1 MDVSIVIPTK
11 NGGDRLEEVLKAV
24 FSQKTKYEYEVICV
38 DSGSTDGTLDVIRRF
53 PCRLYQI
60 PPEEFGHGRTRNY
73 GAGKGSGTY
82 IMFLTQDALPVNE
95 NWLEA
100 MIDAMEQDEAI
111 AGGFGIHYPYPDCN
125 ILDKRDL
132 PRHFRNFGEDNK
144 VFYIDDKARYYEDKG
159 YQQYLAFFSDN
170 NSCLRRSVW
179 ERIPYQDVDFAE
191 DQIWAR
197 QILEAGYKKVYCPHS
212 AVYHSHNYPLKT
224 YFHRYYDEFK
234 GIYRVY
240 QWKMCETLRGA
251 FRQALAMDKQDVRYI
266 LSPKNGIPRKLHWL
280 RYALKRNRYRCVGA
294 YLAGA
299 YTQFPQVIR
308 NYLDTHISQ
317 QYEQINGKK
326 KEKSMAK
333 KNWKELMKW
342 LFLNPEFSGGGENRS
357 PWQAAQAALAQS
369 DNRLDVCGKYDFV
382 VDRGEHTPFS
392 MEDYE
397 RHKGD
402 TPILNWV
409 IPEPGIGGG
418 GHINIFR
425 FVTRLQKLGFHNR
438 IYLMYPGQFTSDKKC
453 ESFLEKY
460 YEIDCSS
467 IEVHI
472 HLSDMEYAHAIIATS
487 WQTAYAVRRF
497 DNVISKFYFVQDYEP
512 LFFAVGSEYT
522 FAENTYRFGF
532 RGITA
537 GDWLKD
543 KLREEFGMATDSFSF
558 SYDRE
563 LYVPGKKRDEKSRV
577 FFYARPY
584 TARRAF
590 EFGMVVL
597 TEVAKRVPG
606 FEVVFAGEDISK
618 YKIGFK
624 HVNAGI
630 VPLSEL
636 SDLYAQCDMCLVLSN
651 TNLSLLPL
659 EIMASNSVAVC
670 TRGANSEWLVN
681 DENSIMVDFE
691 VNDVI
696 EKLVY
701 YLEHKDK
708 LEEKRRRGLEFAAST
723 SWDAEAEKVRDALL
737 RGIRE
742 DEKNIN
748 SGR

>member
-11 NGGDRLEEVLKAV
+11 NGGDRLGEVLQAV

-38 DSGSTDGTLDVIRRF
+38 DSGSTDQTLEILHRY
-53 PCRLYQI
+53 PCRVFEI
-60 PPEEFGHGRTRNY
+60 PPEEFGHGKTRNY
-73 GAGKGSGTY
+73 GAGKGTGAY
-82 IMFLTQDALPVNE
+82 IMFLTQDALPADD
-95 NWLEA
+95 NWIEA
-100 MIDAMEQDEAI
+100 MINAMQMEEGI

-132 PRHFRNFGEDNK
+132 PRHFRNFGEDNT
-144 VFYIDDKARYYEDKG
+144 VFFIDDKARYYEDKG
-159 YQQYLAFFSDN
+159 YQQHLAFFSDN
-170 NSCLRRSVW
+170 NSCLKRSVW
-179 ERIPYQDVDFAE
+179 EQIPYQDVDFAE

-197 QILEAGYKKVYCPHS
+197 QILEAGYKKVYCPHA

-240 QWKMCETLRGA
+240 QWKMCESVGGMLR
-251 FRQALAMDKQDVRYI
+251 QMLAMDKQDVRYI
-266 LSPKNGIPRKLHWL
+266 LNPRNGIHHKLHWL
-280 RYALKRNRYRCVGA
+280 HYAFARNRYRCMGA

-299 YTQFPQVIR
+299 YTELPKVIR

-333 KNWKELMKW
+333 KNWKELLKW
-342 LFLNPEFSGGGENRS
+342 LFLNPEFNGTGENRS
-357 PWQAAQAALAQS
+357 AWQAARTALAQS
-369 DNRLDVCGKYDFV
+369 DNHLDVCSKYDFV
-382 VDRGEHTPFS
+382 VDRGEQIPFS
-392 MEDYE
+392 AEDYE
-397 RHKGD
+397 RYKGER
-402 TPILNWV
+402 PILNWV

-425 FVTRLQKLGFHNR
+425 FVTRLQKLGFRNR
-438 IYLMYPGQFTSDKKC
+438 IYLLYPGQFTSDKKC
-453 ESFLEKY
+453 ENFLEKY
-460 YEIDCSS
+460 YEIDCSD

-472 HLSDMEYAHAIIATS
+472 HLSDMEYAHGIIATS
-487 WQTAYAVRRF
+487 WQTAYAVKRF
-497 DNVISKFYFVQDYEP
+497 NNVISKFYFVQDYEP
-512 LFFAVGSEYT
+512 LFFPVGSKYT

-543 KLREEFGMATDSFSF
+543 KLHEEFGMVTDSFSF

-563 LYVPGKKRDEKSRV
+563 LYVPGQKRDGKNRV

-597 TEVAKRVPG
+597 TEVAKRIPR

-618 YKIGFK
+618 YKIDFK

-681 DENSIMVDFE
+681 DDNSIMVDFE

-696 EKLVY
+696 EKLVH
-701 YLEHKDK
+701 YLEHKEE
-708 LEEKRRRGLEFAAST
+708 LEDKRRRGLAFAAST
-723 SWDAEAEKVRDALL
+723 SWDREAKKVRDALL

-742 DEKNIN
+742 DEEDIN
-748 SGR
+748 TGR